1 MDNGINKKILIILG
15 FLVIIS
21 SFCGIFLPN
30 FYSFRNNSITTYEI
44 TGQDLIS
51 LIVGLLLIVISLT
64 KVKYKLVVIIGLLI
78 YILYTYLYFTFG
90 LIFSNI
96 FVIYLAI
103 VSLSFFCLINT
114 LLSIFTSSNHH
125 TNVSVKRGIS
135 IYIFIIVIIVG
146 IIDLKDILIKTVF
159 SNNGFDSKSVFYVLD
174 LAFLFP
180 SMIYAAIRNYQKK
193 YFGNILIGAFLVKTI
208 TLMPALIISD
218 TLHYLFLGSFVDFS
232 FDIIAFCIMLSAVV
246 MFIVF
251 FHEEERLT
259 TAST

>member
-1 MDNGINKKILIILG
+1 MLIIG
-15 FLVIIS
+15 F
-21 SFCGIFLPN
+21 
-30 FYSFRNNSITTYEI
+30 
-44 TGQDLIS
+44 
-51 LIVGLLLIVISLT
+51 
-64 KVKYKLVVIIGLLI
+64 LI

-114 LLSIFTSSNHH
+114 LLSVFISSNNHA
-125 TNVSVKRGIS
+125 NIYVKRSIS
-135 IYIFIIVIIVG
+135 IYIFIIVLIVG
-146 IIDLKDILIKTVF
+146 FIDLKDILNNTVF

-180 SMIYAAIRNYQKK
+180 LMIYAAISNYQKK

-218 TLHYLFLGSFVDFS
+218 TLHYLFLGSFVDLP

-251 FHEEERLT
+251 CHEKKRLT